1 MRKSA
6 RTIIIVLAGAII
18 FVSFVV
24 AKNVTRPVS
33 SDPVAGNKD
42 SANRKEKHTIRIF
55 PHNLERYDDL
65 DHLTKASSA
74 VLIGSVL
81 SQKSS
86 LAEGSN
92 DSVSTN
98 YKVKVKEVVKGDLQ
112 KDSVLDLRVA
122 GGQSVTINGSDV
134 EVKVPDYWKM
144 PETAA
149 TYVFFLVRT
158 DRGDYALTGG
168 PQGMFQIS
176 PTGIRPQGL
185 SEDALFRATN
195 NLDLKSFLQRIKL

>member
-1 MRKSA
+1 MRNSA
-6 RTIIIVLAGAII
+6 RTIIIVLAGVII

-33 SDPVAGNKD
+33 SNPVAHKD
-42 SANRKEKHTIRIF
+42 SASRKEKRTIRIF

-65 DHLTKASSA
+65 DRLTKASSA

-92 DSVSTN
+92 DSVTTN

-112 KDSVLDLRVA
+112 NDSVLDLRVA
-122 GGQSVTINGSDV
+122 GAQSVTINGSDV
-134 EVKVPDYWKM
+134 EVKMPDYWKM

-158 DRGDYALTGG
+158 DRGDYALAGG
-168 PQGMFQIS
+168 PQGLFQIS
-176 PTGIRPQGL
+176 PTGIKPQGL

-195 NLDLKSFLQRIKL
+195 NLDLRSFLQRIKL